1 MDFRVEEGHAG
12 FDNILMKDAHATF
25 SRPPSS
31 LQRSELVK
39 ELLRKNGER
48 FHGNVTEEEE
58 NSSQS
63 WLSSLACVAMGAKTA
78 SRLYL

>member
-1 MDFRVEEGHAG
+1 MQLFLAP
-12 FDNILMKDAHATF
+12 L
-25 SRPPSS
+25 S
-31 LQRSELVK
+31 LYSAANLSK
-39 ELLRKNGER
+39 LLRKNGER
-48 FHGNVTEEEE
+48 FHGNVAEEEE